1 MINKLFNY
9 AKYDGCKHII
19 ISAILT
25 AVLSLF
31 VSWAIACVV
40 VFAIGVLKEVYDRI
54 TGKGYAE
61 AKDIVCDIIG
71 IIIGAL

>member
-1 MINKLFNY
+1 MIEKFFNY

-19 ISAILT
+19 ISAVLT
-25 AVLSLF
+25 AVLSLL
-31 VSWAIACVV
+31 VSWVIASVA
-40 VFAIGVLKEVYDRI
+40 VFAIGVLKEIYDRI
-54 TGKGYAE
+54 TGKGCAE